1 VQVAPG
7 RTLVAEPQVR
17 SKGVPVRL
25 AGDAQITDEGA
36 RIAEDRSGVVALRRF
51 AGTSHLYVGG
61 KWQSDALPYRDV
73 QGAMGALAAF
83 AHPGART
90 VMLVGYG
97 GGGSLYATG
106 LNPAIEHIRVVEIV
120 GPVLTVMDDLAR
132 DSRDPVLMRLIE
144 DRRIERIVGD
154 GRHLI
159 FKDQSRFDVL
169 KVETISPRTANSGFL
184 YSLEYF
190 REVRRRLNPGGIV
203 VQWAA
208 TERTVATFVAAF
220 PYVLRLGDAL
230 IGSEDP
236 IRFDMAAFEAIL
248 RGPAAPGLE
257 AAGWSADVILEWLSS
272 RPPRSWSP
280 GDLPMA
286 ADINTDLFPRDEYFL
301 NR

>member
-1 VQVAPG
+1 MAVQSQTPVVFVHGNGDHAGLWDNVIWRFESNGYPAS
-7 RTLVAEPQVR
+7 RLFAVDLPNPSASSTLTAVELNR
-17 SKGVPVRL
+17 STPEEQT
-25 AGDAQITDEGA
+25 A
-36 RIAEDRSGVVALRRF
+36 
-51 AGTSHLYVGG
+51 
-61 KWQSDALPYRDV
+61 
-73 QGAMGALAAF
+73 ALAAF
-83 AHPGART
+83 APPGART

-220 PYVLRLGDAL
+220 PHVLRLGDAL

-272 RPPRSWSP
+272 RPPRSWTP